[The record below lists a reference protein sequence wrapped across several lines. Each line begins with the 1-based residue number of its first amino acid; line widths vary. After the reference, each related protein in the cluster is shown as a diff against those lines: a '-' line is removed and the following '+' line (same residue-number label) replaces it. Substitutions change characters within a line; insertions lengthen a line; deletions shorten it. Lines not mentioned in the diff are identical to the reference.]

1 MELLI
6 TLNKVNKTYNKYS
19 KLKKHVLH
27 DISLEINKNDF
38 VCIMGSSG
46 SGKTTLL
53 NIISL
58 IDDDYDGKLFYEG
71 NDVKTINLKT
81 VNKIKSKDIGF
92 VFQTYN
98 LLDNLTI
105 KENIEFVLKLNN
117 DKDKNKIMNI
127 SKKLGIDTILEKYPY
142 ECSGG
147 QQQLSAIARALV
159 VSPKIIFADEP
170 TGNLDI
176 KNTKRV
182 MEILSKISEFST
194 VIIVTHDVNVAAY
207 TKKVIYIEDGRIQD
221 VLYKKSLSNSLFRKD
236 IFNYIMNKRQ

>member
-1 MELLI
+1 M
-6 TLNKVNKTYNKYS
+6 
-19 KLKKHVLH
+19 
-27 DISLEINKNDF
+27 
-38 VCIMGSSG
+38 
-46 SGKTTLL
+46 
-53 NIISL
+53 
-58 IDDDYDGKLFYEG
+58 FYEG

>member
-1 MELLI
+1 MLL
-6 TLNKVNKTYNKYS
+6 
-19 KLKKHVLH
+19 
-27 DISLEINKNDF
+27 
-38 VCIMGSSG
+38 
-46 SGKTTLL
+46 
-53 NIISL
+53 
-58 IDDDYDGKLFYEG
+58 YEG

-170 TGNLDI
+170 TGALDSVNAEKI
-176 KNTKRV
+176 
-182 MEILSKISEFST
+182 MSILSSLNKEGKT
-194 VIIVTHDVNVAAY
+194 VIIVTHDETVA
-207 TKKVIYIEDGRIQD
+207 KKCGRIITI
-221 VLYKKSLSNSLFRKD
+221 KD
-236 IFNYIMNKRQ
+236 GKIE